1 VLGRDWRKTFKRTSL
16 GRCPMTMNSLA
27 LILAVFAPAH
37 PVVKPSIQYTL
48 RVDSADLSGW
58 TVEILLRTTSDTVRL
73 AMAAHPE
80 YDDRYWR
87 YVRDFTVETP
97 GASVSRVDSAV
108 WQVVAPRGVVTV
120 RYRIALP
127 TAEPGLRAAWRPYL
141 TPTGGLIGGPHA
153 FMYLLGGEQMP
164 VAVILELPR
173 SWDVA
178 TGLRDAFR
186 DSDQGRLQ
194 QANQRIWGYAAV
206 DAASL
211 MDSPILVGRLHQWRF
226 VESGVTHRV
235 VYWPL
240 PNATPFDTTRFVSG
254 IQAIVHQT
262 FALFGTAPYR
272 DYTFM
277 FEDGAYGGGLEH
289 RNSVT
294 LGVSSADLA
303 RDANAVVPE
312 AAHEFFHTWNLL
324 AIKPIEYREID
335 YRTQPPVASLWFSEG
350 LTMFY
355 ADLLQRRAGIPVR
368 DSTRRAHLERL
379 IGAYLANPAYARFS
393 AESISRVAYNVQ
405 PGELGDYSASTHLQG
420 ELIGTMLDL
429 MIRDV
434 THGQRSMDDVMRLLF
449 SHVGSVPPPPSRA
462 EPAPYRIDGRTIE
475 QAVETVCGCDVTPFF
490 DAHVR
495 HAGVIDFDRYLGL
508 MGLTMR
514 VTRGP
519 AMSNGEPERDLR
531 MYGFEPSPP
540 DSGLWLI
547 ITNPSSIWGR
557 AGLHSRDRLVGING
571 APARASS
578 ELRAKLQGL
587 RLGDTVRV
595 QVRRSAPF
603 EVTVVL
609 AGFERPTVRIERL
622 PNATVAQR
630 RLAEAAI
637 F

>member
-1 VLGRDWRKTFKRTSL
+1 
-16 GRCPMTMNSLA
+16 MNSLTLLLA
-27 LILAVFAPAH
+27 LFAPAH
-37 PVVKPSIQYTL
+37 PALKPAIQYTL
-48 RVDSADLSGW
+48 RVDSTDLSGW
-58 TVEILLRTTSDTVRL
+58 TIEMRLQNKSGTFRL

-80 YDDRYWR
+80 YDNRYWR
-87 YVRDFTVETP
+87 YVRTVAVEPSGT
-97 GASVSRVDSAV
+97 VTRLDSAV
-108 WQVVAPRGVVTV
+108 WQFSAPEGWVTV
-120 RYRIALP
+120 RYRVALP
-127 TAEPGLRAAWRPYL
+127 PPEPGLRASWRPYL

-164 VAVILELPR
+164 VALILELPR

-186 DSDQGRLQ
+186 ATDQGRLQ
-194 QANQRIWGYAAV
+194 RANQRIWGYAAV

-211 MDSPILVGRLHQWRF
+211 MDSPILVGRLRQWRF
-226 VESGVTHRV
+226 VEAGVPHRV

-262 FALFGTAPYR
+262 FTLFGTAPYR

-294 LGVSSADLA
+294 LGASSGDLA
-303 RDANAVVPE
+303 RDPNALVPE
-312 AAHEFFHTWNLL
+312 TAHEFFHTWNLL

-355 ADLLQRRAGIPVR
+355 ADLLQRRAGIPLR
-368 DSTRRAHLERL
+368 DSTRTTHLERL
-379 IGAYLANPAYARFS
+379 IGSYLANPAYGRFS
-393 AESISRVAYNVQ
+393 AESISRVAYNVD

-434 THGQRSMDDVMRLLF
+434 THGQRSMDDVMRRLF
-449 SHVGSVPPPPSRA
+449 DRASPPDPLSLRA
-462 EPAPYRIDGRTIE
+462 RGNAGVRIDGRVIE
-475 QAVETVCGCDVTPFF
+475 QAVESVRGCDVTSLF
-490 DAHVR
+490 DAFVR
-495 HAGVIDFDRYLGL
+495 GASPIDFDRYLALAGL
-508 MGLTMR
+508 KTQ
-514 VTRGP
+514 VSWGP
-519 AMSNGEPERDLR
+519 AMYNGERERDLR
-531 MYGFEPSPP
+531 MWGFER
-540 DSGLWLI
+540 DSSVRLVI
-547 ITNPSSIWGR
+547 NNPASIWGK

-571 APARASS
+571 VPVKTWP
-578 ELRAKLQGL
+578 ELRAKLQAV
-587 RLGDTVRV
+587 RIGDTVRV
-595 QVRRSAPF
+595 EVARASGPF
-603 EVTVVL
+603 VATVVV